1 MIVNGYRSFGGSVN
15 PDARLLND
23 YECGVGI
30 LDRKVG
36 EEMEAIFQQDLQDSK
51 LITEK
56 DLTSWPIH
64 ERALGGFSPWFRS
77 YL

>member
-1 MIVNGYRSFGGSVN
+1 MERPGGEVFLRN
-15 PDARLLND
+15 HL
-23 YECGVGI
+23 GI

-51 LITEK
+51 VITEK
-56 DLTSWPIH
+56 DLTSWPLH
-64 ERALGGFSPWFRS
+64 ERALGAFFSWFRS